1 MEIIVS
7 LLGIVI
13 LILIPYLLSENRRL
27 INTRTVA
34 GALLLQILIGAL
46 TLYSETGIAILNYCS
61 AAVGSVLENA
71 QGGIEFVFGE
81 VGTLE
86 FGFIFA
92 FQVLPI
98 IVFFSSLVSLLYHI
112 GLMGWIIKLVGGALG
127 AILHTTKAESTSAT
141 ANIFVGQTEAPLTI
155 RPYLES
161 MSHSELFSI
170 MVGGLS
176 TVAGSVL
183 VGYSLLGV
191 DMNFLIA
198 ASFMAAPGGILMAKL
213 MIPEMARESKEE
225 QDFKIE
231 IEKHTNA
238 IEAAAVGATR
248 GMQLAINVGAIVLAF
263 VGLIALT
270 NSLLEGL
277 GNQFN
282 IDNFSLEIILGYLFK
297 PVAFMLG
304 IPWSEAQLAGNL
316 IGQKLVFNEFLAY
329 ATFTEEIEN
338 FDTKSQA
345 IITFALCGFA
355 NFSSIGIILGGLGSM
370 IPSRK
375 SEIAQLGVKAVCAGF
390 LANLMSAA
398 IAGFSCL
405 FETFAQPN
413 LKLFPKIHRIK
424 STPLV

>member
-1 MEIIVS
+1 MSLNNYSLKSRNSEDFIVEIIVS

-213 MIPEMARESKEE
+213 MIPEMAGESKEE

-398 IAGFSCL
+398 IAGFFLS
-405 FETFAQPN
+405 F
-413 LKLFPKIHRIK
+413 
-424 STPLV
+424 

>member
-1 MEIIVS
+1 MSLNNYSLKPRNSEDFIVEIIVS
-7 LLGIVI
+7 LLGIAI
-13 LILIPYLLSENRRL
+13 LLLIPYLLSENRRL

-112 GLMGWIIKLVGGALG
+112 GLMGWVIKLVGGALG

-213 MIPEMARESKEE
+213 MIPEMAGESKEE

-297 PVAFMLG
+297 PVAFILG

-398 IAGFSCL
+398 IAGFFLS
-405 FETFAQPN
+405 F
-413 LKLFPKIHRIK
+413 
-424 STPLV
+424 

>member
-7 LLGIVI
+7 LLGIAI
-13 LILIPYLLSENRRL
+13 LLLIPYLLSENRRL

-46 TLYSETGIAILNYCS
+46 TLYSETGIVILNYCS
-61 AAVGSVLENA
+61 TAVGSVLENA

-112 GLMGWIIKLVGGALG
+112 GLMGWVIKLVGGALG

-225 QDFKIE
+225 QNFKIE

-277 GNQFN
+277 GNQLN

-297 PVAFMLG
+297 PVAFMIG
-304 IPWSEAQLAGNL
+304 IPWAEAQLAGNL

-370 IPSRK
+370 IPNRK
-375 SEIAQLGVKAVCAGF
+375 SEIAQLGIKAVCAGF

-398 IAGFSCL
+398 IAGFFLS
-405 FETFAQPN
+405 F
-413 LKLFPKIHRIK
+413 
-424 STPLV
+424 

>member
-1 MEIIVS
+1 MSLNNYSLRPRNSEDFIVEIIVS
-7 LLGIVI
+7 LLGIAI
-13 LILIPYLLSENRRL
+13 LLLIPYLLSENRRL
-27 INTRTVA
+27 INIRTVA

-213 MIPEMARESKEE
+213 MIPEMTRESKEE
-225 QDFKIE
+225 QNFKIE

-277 GNQFN
+277 GNQLN

-375 SEIAQLGVKAVCAGF
+375 SEIAQLGIKAVCAGF

-398 IAGFSCL
+398 IAGFFLS
-405 FETFAQPN
+405 F
-413 LKLFPKIHRIK
+413 
-424 STPLV
+424 

>member
-7 LLGIVI
+7 LLGIAI
-13 LILIPYLLSENRRL
+13 LLIIPYLLSEDRRL

-81 VGTLE
+81 VGTLD

-112 GLMGWIIKLVGGALG
+112 GLMGWVIKLVGGALG

-213 MIPEMARESKEE
+213 MIPEMAGESKEE

-375 SEIAQLGVKAVCAGF
+375 SEIAQLGIKAVCAGF

-398 IAGFSCL
+398 IAGFFLSL
-405 FETFAQPN
+405 
-413 LKLFPKIHRIK
+413 
-424 STPLV
+424 

>member
-1 MEIIVS
+1 M
-7 LLGIVI
+7 
-13 LILIPYLLSENRRL
+13 
-27 INTRTVA
+27 A

-71 QGGIEFVFGE
+71 QQGIEFVFGE

-127 AILHTTKAESTSAT
+127 AILQTTKAESTSAT

-225 QDFKIE
+225 QKFKIE

-248 GMQLAINVGAIVLAF
+248 GMQLAINVGAIILAF
-263 VGLIALT
+263 VGLIAVT

-304 IPWSEAQLAGNL
+304 IPWCEAQLAGNL

-370 IPSRK
+370 IPSRR
-375 SEIAQLGVKAVCAGF
+375 SEIAQLGIKAVCAGF

-398 IAGFSCL
+398 IAGFFLS
-405 FETFAQPN
+405 F
-413 LKLFPKIHRIK
+413 
-424 STPLV
+424 